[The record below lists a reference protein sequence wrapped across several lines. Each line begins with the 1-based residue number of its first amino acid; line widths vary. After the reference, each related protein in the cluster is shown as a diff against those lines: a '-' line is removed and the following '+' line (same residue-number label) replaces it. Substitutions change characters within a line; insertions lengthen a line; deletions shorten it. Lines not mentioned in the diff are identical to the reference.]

1 MKVKKTERQSERD
14 SNWSEKREF
23 SRPDAEVSQTQAE
36 IETNMLQLADHKEA
50 IDPRIQQQHFVKHG
64 EMRRPC
70 RLEPAQVNSNAEY
83 REDKKITPFSP
94 LIRVR
99 EIRAIKQQ
107 TDHDRQQKIKRKPT
121 PAKLTIR
128 TGNNRVWN
136 AEQRRSQHPK
146 SEGKPLCRLNAAL
159 PERREEKR
167 QKREQRCKNDRHME
181 GKIQHQI

>member
-1 MKVKKTERQSERD
+1 M
-14 SNWSEKREF
+14 
-23 SRPDAEVSQTQAE
+23 QAR
-36 IETNMLQLADHKEA
+36 TSAS
-50 IDPRIQQQHFVKHG
+50 QQQ
-64 EMRRPC
+64 P
-70 RLEPAQVNSNAEY
+70 EY
-83 REDKKITPFSP
+83 REDKKITPVSP

-121 PAKLTIR
+121 PAKLTIG

-146 SEGKPLCRLNAAL
+146 SEGKPLRRLNAAL

-167 QKREQRCKNDRHME
+167 QKREQRCKNDRRME
-181 GKIQHQI
+181 GKVQHQVRE